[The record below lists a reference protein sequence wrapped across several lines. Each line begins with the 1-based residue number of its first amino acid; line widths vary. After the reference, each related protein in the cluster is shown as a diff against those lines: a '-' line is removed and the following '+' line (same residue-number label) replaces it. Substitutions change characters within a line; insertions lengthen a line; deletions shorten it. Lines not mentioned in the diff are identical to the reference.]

1 MLDLTAVFIISGLIL
16 AFIVANRWARW
27 ADECDGDARKE
38 LDRLREIDRRLDRE
52 RDRERRNK

>member
-1 MLDLTAVFIISGLIL
+1 MIDLTAVFIVAGLVL
-16 AFIVANRWARW
+16 AFIVANHWSRW
-27 ADECDGDARKE
+27 ADECDGEARKE

>member
-1 MLDLTAVFIISGLIL
+1 MIDLLGVFIVAGLIL
-16 AFIVANRWARW
+16 AFIVANHWSRW